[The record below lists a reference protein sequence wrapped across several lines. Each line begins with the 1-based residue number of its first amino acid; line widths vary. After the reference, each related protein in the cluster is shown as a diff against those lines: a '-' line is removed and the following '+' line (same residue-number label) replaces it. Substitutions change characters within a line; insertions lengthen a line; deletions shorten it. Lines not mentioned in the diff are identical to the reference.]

1 MKDRAEEISLTDFEP
16 GLKVFCLIKKS
27 NRVRRINLR
36 IHSKEKAILTL
47 PRWASL
53 REGYLFLDKQKS
65 WLAKRIKR
73 FPATCKISEY
83 FSDGGKVWLAEN
95 PHLLSWH
102 ENESVTKVSY
112 RIYEDHIHL
121 NIPNDEM
128 REENILFSLRALAKE
143 NLTDRVESLAIDS
156 RLKWNKVRIG
166 NQKSRW
172 GSCSAKGTI
181 SLNWRLVL
189 LPYEIANYVINHE
202 LAHLKHLNHSAKF
215 WEYLETLC
223 PNSRVKDKDLLKVG
237 KSIICLAQDI

>member
-1 MKDRAEEISLTDFEP
+1 MKDRIEEISLTDFEP

-36 IHSKEKAILTL
+36 IHSKEKAVLTL

-73 FPATCKISEY
+73 FPTTSKISEY
-83 FSDGGKVWLAEN
+83 FSNGGKVWLAES
-95 PHLLSWH
+95 PHFININ
-102 ENESVTKVSY
+102 ENEPACKVSY

-121 NIPNDEM
+121 NIPNGGNQ
-128 REENILFSLRALAKE
+128 EENIFFSLRALAKK
-143 NLTDRVESLAIDS
+143 NLTDRVEFLGMDAM
-156 RLKWNKVRIG
+156 LKWNKVRIG

-181 SLNWRLVL
+181 SLNWRLLL
-189 LPYEIANYVINHE
+189 LPYEISNYVILHE
-202 LAHLKHLNHSAKF
+202 LAHLKHLNHSARF
-215 WEYLETLC
+215 WEYLETIC
-223 PNSRVKDKDLLKVG
+223 PNSKTKDKDLLKIG
-237 KSIICLAQDI
+237 KAIICLGQDI